1 MNKTKYEKC
10 KIITM
15 NKTMK
20 EFEKGKL
27 KDRSKEKIK
36 SRKQAV
42 AIGLSISEKK
52 CKDKFSEEDYRKIE
66 ELFYK
71 NIYDKDNKVSKKN
84 LNYSTYNNAYKLI
97 NYYRTN
103 KKYKKANNIFKT
115 LIIKILHD
123 IRGQREVNWL
133 IINDLYN
140 NLVYNHL

>member
-10 KIITM
+10 KIDTM

-20 EFEKGKL
+20 EYEKGKL
-27 KDRSKEKIK
+27 KDRSNEKIK

-42 AIGLSISEKK
+42 AICLSISEKE
-52 CKDKFSEEDYRKIE
+52 CKDKFGERDYRKIE

-71 NIYDKDNKVSKKN
+71 NIYDKDNKVSKKK

-115 LIIKILHD
+115 LIIKILYD
-123 IRGQREVNWL
+123 IRDQREVNWL
-133 IINDLYN
+133 IIHDLYN
-140 NLVYNHL
+140 NLVNNHL